1 MEIVQIFS
9 IIKNTTNKA
18 EKFLESIR
26 ETKAPPVIGDV
37 SNKVDQLMPS
47 LYIMIATLG
56 SLIFLGIIL
65 TCFFYKPVS
74 KMVKRRVDFIQKNID
89 DSIIAREEAIK
100 LNADA
105 YKELIESRLRAADI
119 VKDAKIAFEKEQL
132 KIIEKNKK
140 EAEKN
145 YEQALLEINFLK
157 EQFEQEKRDEIINTA
172 IEISKKIIG
181 ESVQEKSIEKYY
193 DQFMEEK

>member
-9 IIKNTTNKA
+9 IIKNVTNKA
-18 EKFLESIR
+18 NKFIESIN

-56 SLIFLGIIL
+56 SLVFLGIIL
-65 TCFFYKPVS
+65 TLFFYKPVS

-89 DSIIAREEAIK
+89 DSILAREEAIK

-119 VKDAKIAFEKEQL
+119 IKDAKIAFEKEQL

-145 YEQALLEINFLK
+145 YEQVLLEINSLK